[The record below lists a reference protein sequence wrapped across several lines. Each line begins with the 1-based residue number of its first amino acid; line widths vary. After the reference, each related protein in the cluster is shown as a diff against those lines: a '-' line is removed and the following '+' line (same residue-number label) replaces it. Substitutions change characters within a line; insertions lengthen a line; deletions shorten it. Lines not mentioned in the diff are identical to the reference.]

1 MDGVHQGDHAVQQIA
16 LAEHLMG
23 EKGLDNRPRVGHA
36 GAFNHQPVKLDFAAI
51 ATVEEIEQGV
61 FQFVGACTADTA
73 VGQGFNLRGAVA
85 DELIVNGDFAEFVFN
100 YGDFET
106 VLLIEDMAQE
116 GGVSCAEKTGE

>member
-1 MDGVHQGDHAVQQIA
+1 
-16 LAEHLMG
+16 MG
-23 EKGLDNRPRVGHA
+23 EKGLDNRPRLGHA

-61 FQFVGACTADTA
+61 FQFVGACTADTT

-106 VLLIEDMAQE
+106 VLLIEDMAQ
-116 GGVSCAEKTGE
+116 GGWFFLRRENR